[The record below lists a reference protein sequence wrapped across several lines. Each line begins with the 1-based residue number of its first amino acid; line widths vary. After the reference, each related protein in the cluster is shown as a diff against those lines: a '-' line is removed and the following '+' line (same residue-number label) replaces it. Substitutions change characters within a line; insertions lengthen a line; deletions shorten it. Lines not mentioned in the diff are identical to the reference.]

1 MALSGAIRYPRATA
15 PTVSEGCARVLPV
28 PTAVLAIDIP
38 KRSIVF
44 LSAPRSRRSPECR
57 LLRSC
62 AARGQH
68 RSRAGERTGDSR
80 GSSVGR
86 LHIQESDAGR
96 GIFQRP
102 PGTDEIGGCLQ
113 GMATL
118 LSAEECLA
126 RAEACERAVL
136 SVRTIELR
144 TVWRRTAAQ
153 WRQLAMDAEAR
164 VADSVLAGLR
174 APAIPGERYRRGP
187 PS

>member
-1 MALSGAIRYPRATA
+1 
-15 PTVSEGCARVLPV
+15 
-28 PTAVLAIDIP
+28 
-38 KRSIVF
+38 
-44 LSAPRSRRSPECR
+44 
-57 LLRSC
+57 
-62 AARGQH
+62 
-68 RSRAGERTGDSR
+68 
-80 GSSVGR
+80 
-86 LHIQESDAGR
+86 
-96 GIFQRP
+96 
-102 PGTDEIGGCLQ
+102 
-113 GMATL
+113 MATL